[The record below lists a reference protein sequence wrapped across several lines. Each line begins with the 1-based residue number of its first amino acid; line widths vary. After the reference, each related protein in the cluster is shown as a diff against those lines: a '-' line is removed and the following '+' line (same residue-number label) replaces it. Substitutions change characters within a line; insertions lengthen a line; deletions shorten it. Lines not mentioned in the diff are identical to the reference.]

1 MKKILT
7 LFSALLLTVSM
18 WGANEYNAT
27 INGDVTFTDLSY
39 EMYGIPVYTYKL
51 DFAQVGQTVGKTD
64 KWNSDVC
71 MILEPLEE
79 GLAGTYTLGD
89 HSMNSDSYVQYGSEE
104 RKVCDYTGKPTE
116 IVITDNGNGSYTIS
130 GAFRTK
136 IYKLD
141 SKGKYNWFYYYYY
154 FDATDPKNTFT
165 PVAPDPYKD
174 EPEKTTLSLTGK
186 YIEAYDYMLA
196 SDGLVE
202 LDVYDEY
209 YQQLT
214 LGFMN
219 DEYTIPAGDYEVANT
234 GAKGTVL
241 ASKGMNGS
249 IPYHSYFYDSD
260 YSPYF
265 IVGGSLTVSYSQD
278 QTKMTVEGSLTTA
291 HQTTLTFSVTD
302 NNPFYVAPMPETY
315 ERSVTAGNYGTICL
329 PRKFTEMTGVDG
341 LFVPSYQD
349 GGVLYCDEVAL
360 EDVQAGYAYIF
371 KSNADEVT
379 FTYDLNDVEE
389 SALLAN
395 YMRGWLSSDATLD
408 DWALSLYEGYA
419 LLANNQI
426 ITPTAG
432 SVIKKNRAM
441 INLATV
447 PSEAPQL
454 APNRR
459 RVAFGTNVATGLEKA
474 QGNMRTGK
482 MMIKGNLILMKNG
495 KKFNAQGA
503 EL

>member
-27 INGDVTFTDLSY
+27 IDGDVTLTDLSY
-39 EMYGIPVYTYKL
+39 DLGGFMVYKYQL

-64 KWNSDVC
+64 TWNSEVR
-71 MILEPLEE
+71 MILKPLEE
-79 GLAGTYTLGD
+79 GLAGTYTLSD
-89 HSMNSDSYVQYGSEE
+89 NSMSSDSYVYYSGAT
-104 RKVCDYTGKPTE
+104 RYVCDYNSGDIHKLTE
-116 IVITDNGNGSYTIS
+116 IVITDNGDGSYTIS

-136 IYKLD
+136 YHKSD
-141 SKGKYNWFYYYYY
+141 GWYYYYYY
-154 FDATDPKNTFT
+154 FDGTDTKNTFT
-165 PVAPDPYKD
+165 PVAPDPYPE
-174 EPEKTTLSLTGK
+174 EPEKTTLTLNSSNIVLHDFTSYYGYTEVDILNADNYEMALAFMGDVYGLPK
-186 YIEAYDYMLA
+186 GTYNVASTQAEGTILA
-196 SDGLVE
+196 STGMDGYYPNLS
-202 LDVYDEY
+202 Y
-209 YQQLT
+209 YQ
-214 LGFMN
+214 
-219 DEYTIPAGDYEVANT
+219 AN
-234 GAKGTVL
+234 
-241 ASKGMNGS
+241 N
-249 IPYHSYFYDSD
+249 SD
-260 YSPYF
+260 VYF

-278 QTKMTVEGSLTTA
+278 QTTIYIVG
-291 HQTTLTFSVTD
+291 TLKTGHESTIEVNASAD
-302 NNPFYVAPMPETY
+302 NPFYVNPTY
-315 ERSVTAGNYGTICL
+315 SREVTSGNYGTICL

-371 KSNADEVT
+371 KSNAANVT
-379 FTYDLNDVEE
+379 FTFNPEDVET
-389 SALLAN
+389 APVKAN
-395 YMRGWLSSDATLD
+395 YMYGWLADDYELSVLD
-408 DWALSLYEGYA
+408 LYYYYEGYA

-426 ITPTAG
+426 ITPTTG

-441 INLATV
+441 INLANV

>member
-1 MKKILT
+1 MRKFLT

-18 WGANEYNAT
+18 WGAYEYDAT
-27 INGDVTFTDLSY
+27 INGDVTLTDLSY
-39 EMYGIPVYTYKL
+39 DLGGFMVYKYQL
-51 DFAQVGQTVGKTD
+51 DFAQVGVNRSNGVSY
-64 KWNSDVC
+64 NSTAC
-71 MILEPLEE
+71 MILDPLEE
-79 GLAGTYTLGD
+79 GIAGTYRKD
-89 HSMNSDSYVQYGSEE
+89 DYSMNSNSYVYYDGAY
-104 RKVCDYTGKPTE
+104 RYVCDYTGKPTE
-116 IVITDNGNGSYTIS
+116 IIITDNGDGSYTIS

-136 IYKLD
+136 NG
-141 SKGKYNWFYYYYY
+141 SNYYYYY

-165 PVAPDPYKD
+165 PVAPDPYPE
-174 EPEKTTLSLTGK
+174 EPEKTNLTLNSNKIDL
-186 YIEAYDYMLA
+186 YDFTYYYGYTEVDILNADNYEMALAFMGDVYGLPEGTYNVASTQGEGTILA
-196 SDGLVE
+196 STGMDGSYPNLSYYKANYS
-202 LDVYDEY
+202 DV
-209 YQQLT
+209 
-214 LGFMN
+214 
-219 DEYTIPAGDYEVANT
+219 
-234 GAKGTVL
+234 
-241 ASKGMNGS
+241 
-249 IPYHSYFYDSD
+249 
-260 YSPYF
+260 YF

-278 QTKMTVEGSLTTA
+278 QTTIYIVGTLMTGHESTIEVNASA
-291 HQTTLTFSVTD
+291 D
-302 NNPFYVAPMPETY
+302 NPFYVNPTY
-315 ERSVTAGNYGTICL
+315 SREVTSGNYGTICL

-360 EDVQAGYAYIF
+360 EEVQAGYAYIF

-379 FTYDLNDVEE
+379 FTFNPEDVETAPVE
-389 SALLAN
+389 AN
-395 YMRGWLSSDATLD
+395 YMYGWLADDYELSVSDIYYY
-408 DWALSLYEGYA
+408 YEGYA

-426 ITPTAG
+426 ITPTTG

-441 INLATV
+441 INLANV

-482 MMIKGNLILMKNG
+482 MMIKGNLILMKDG